1 MYGNFVKS
9 FMTKSRFF
17 YTSLTLSHR
26 GVDVFEKFGLLI
38 YLTILTVKITWQFLE
53 TVTINFSNTIN
64 CYFIYFLNNLTN
76 FYVKLYNFIFNLKMI
91 LYIFKIKILIKNV
104 SAVHGNTT
112 SVICAS
118 YKIVE
123 CLTIC
128 LIM

>member
-1 MYGNFVKS
+1 
-9 FMTKSRFF
+9 MTKSRFF

-112 SVICAS
+112 SVICA
-118 YKIVE
+118 
-123 CLTIC
+123 
-128 LIM
+128 